1 MKQTTKIV
9 STVNLEHYNSNVDLK
24 NLVNGFL
31 NLSFNVNA
39 KPTIKSSWLPLWKW
53 LSSYILILQCC
64 VFLKHSKIDFFSV
77 NSQHP

>member
-1 MKQTTKIV
+1 MKQTTKIVV

-39 KPTIKSSWLPLWKW
+39 KPTIKSSWLPL
-53 LSSYILILQCC
+53 
-64 VFLKHSKIDFFSV
+64 
-77 NSQHP
+77 

>member
-39 KPTIKSSWLPLWKW
+39 KPTIKSSWLPL
-53 LSSYILILQCC
+53 
-64 VFLKHSKIDFFSV
+64 
-77 NSQHP
+77 

>member
-9 STVNLEHYNSNVDLK
+9 STVNLEHYNSNVDLQ

-39 KPTIKSSWLPLWKW
+39 KPTIKSSWLKLWKW
-53 LSSYILILQCC
+53 LL
-64 VFLKHSKIDFFSV
+64 VTF
-77 NSQHP
+77 